1 MHFLI
6 CSGCRIETPVQIV
19 DQCLQLPHDLTPFAE
34 STRRQE
40 PTLEFLIVLAVAF
53 FGSTRSLSPIPE
65 LDIRK
70 EIRAFVSQFFMC
82 FIGGLLLLG
91 WAFARILHR
100 QPRSDNQ
107 EFAQCTAASPFKE
120 HSAELGINRQPG
132 ETAADFR
139 QFIVFTDGSQFLQ
152 NCKTIGKGLRR
163 RRLHKRE
170 FTHVTQAQRLGAQ
183 DNSSEIRAHDLWIGE
198 CRPTS
203 EILFTVKPN
212 TDAFRYAAAA
222 ARALVGRSLTNGLN
236 EQLLDLGAIRIAFD
250 TRVTGI
256 HHIADAGNGNG
267 CFSNVCGEH
276 NASHIP
282 RRLEDFVLIGR
293 RKTSVERQNF
303 CLANARAP
311 QLFGRSIN
319 FAFARQKYQNIPSA
333 AHFTLAYCIVYRS
346 KHRAVIVF
354 ITVFNRA
361 PPDFHRISAPGN
373 GEHRRGF
380 AVDRKVIGKTLGI
393 NRG

>member
-6 CSGCRIETPVQIV
+6 CSGGRIKPPVQIV
-19 DQCLQLPHDLTPFAE
+19 DQRLQLPHDLTPFAE
-34 STRRQE
+34 SARRQE
-40 PTLEFLIVLAVAF
+40 PTLEFLVVLAVAF

-65 LDIRK
+65 LDVRK
-70 EIRAFVSQFFMC
+70 EVRAFVSQFFMC

-91 WAFARILHR
+91 RAFARILHR
-100 QPRSDNQ
+100 EPRSDNQ
-107 EFAQCTAASPFKE
+107 EFAQRTAASPFKE

-183 DNSSEIRAHDLWIGE
+183 NDGSEIRAHDLWIGE

-236 EQLLDLGAIRIAFD
+236 EQLLDLGAI
-250 TRVTGI
+250 
-256 HHIADAGNGNG
+256 
-267 CFSNVCGEH
+267 
-276 NASHIP
+276 
-282 RRLEDFVLIGR
+282 
-293 RKTSVERQNF
+293 
-303 CLANARAP
+303 
-311 QLFGRSIN
+311 
-319 FAFARQKYQNIPSA
+319 
-333 AHFTLAYCIVYRS
+333 
-346 KHRAVIVF
+346 
-354 ITVFNRA
+354 
-361 PPDFHRISAPGN
+361 
-373 GEHRRGF
+373 
-380 AVDRKVIGKTLGI
+380 
-393 NRG
+393 